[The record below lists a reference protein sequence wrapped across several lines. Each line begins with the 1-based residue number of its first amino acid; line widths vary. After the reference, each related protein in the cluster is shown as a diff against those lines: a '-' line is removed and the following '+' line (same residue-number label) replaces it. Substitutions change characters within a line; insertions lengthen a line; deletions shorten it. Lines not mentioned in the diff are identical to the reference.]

1 MEKVTFCKTFRY
13 SGAAVGYLKVT
24 LLKSIVYLRV
34 KFFIGSEQLS
44 IYGFLSITLK
54 IVLPANLAA

>member
-34 KFFIGSEQLS
+34 KFFIGSVQLS
-44 IYGFLSITLK
+44 I
-54 IVLPANLAA
+54 